1 MPAMLD
7 TMAYSSTGHNVSTV
21 AGGTPWH
28 GDGTPVT
35 DPAIKR
41 SAKEFIKSAQM
52 DWEVGMCDLATVGDN
67 LPVPN
72 RAVYRYKDG
81 KKTVLNVVGPN
92 WQPLQN
98 INAFEWFQPWLDA
111 GLAEFETAGSL
122 FDGQR
127 VWVLAKLALDNIDIA
142 KGDTVMPY
150 ILLSNTHGI
159 GAVKGGFNPIRA
171 VCWNT
176 LSAAIAKGVGKMLR
190 VRHTSKLQSN
200 LDLMRDTMNLL
211 KQDFEATAL
220 QYKHLASKG
229 FNQEDIKKYVKIL
242 LDVEDVAD
250 KELPTRTVNRMEGI
264 FKLIFAGKGQDNPSI
279 ANTWWA
285 AYNGYNE
292 YLNYVEGRTQ
302 DNRMDNLWFGQGI
315 NKNSDALQ
323 LALDMAG

>member
-1 MPAMLD
+1 MAAHLD
-7 TMAYSSTGHNVSTV
+7 TMAYSFTGHNKSTE

-35 DPAIKR
+35 DKAIKR

-52 DWEVGMCDLATVGDN
+52 DWQVDMCNLVTEGDS

-72 RAVYRYKDG
+72 RAVYRMKNG
-81 KKTVLNVVGPN
+81 VKTILNVVGPN

-127 VWVLAKLALDNIDIA
+127 IWVLAKLALDNIDIA

-200 LDLMRDTMNLL
+200 LDTMRDTMNLV
-211 KQDFEATAL
+211 KQDFEATAA
-220 QYKHLASKG
+220 QYKHLASKS
-229 FNQEDIKKYVKIL
+229 FNQEDIKKYVKII
-242 LDVEDVAD
+242 VGAD
-250 KELPTRTVNRMEGI
+250 ETPDNELATRTVNRMEGI
-264 FKLIFAGKGQDNPSI
+264 MKLIFAGKGQDNPAIQGS
-279 ANTWWA
+279 WWA
-285 AYNGYNE
+285 AYNGVNE
-292 YLNYVEGRTQ
+292 ALNWTDGRNR
-302 DNRMDNLWFGQGI
+302 DNRLDNLWFGQGV

-323 LALDMAG
+323 LALQMAG